1 MEILVNSYH
10 HQGVKRLAK
19 RFVPMA
25 FSPDGLIEGFYD
37 PDMYN
42 PEEGKFLVGL
52 QFHPERMRKN
62 GLEEFDFPGC
72 PVAYQEFSKAVIAC
86 QKKLNSS
93 LSVPKKLELNPEM
106 ENKRKILVRS
116 FSLARSMYTRSYSL
130 NNQSI
135 ESELEVG
142 AEFLESNTALSVKQ
156 EMRLKEMGAT
166 MRNGGSFTEKLR
178 LDEEKQRKSMNIM
191 KKMNVERLSELITF
205 YQLMGKISS
214 EVLERKLHASA
225 NELNITSQ

>member
-10 HQGVKRLAK
+10 HQGVKRLAQ

-25 FSPDGLIEGFYD
+25 FAPDGLLEGFYD

-42 PEEGKFLVGL
+42 PKEGKFLMGL

-72 PVAYQEFSKAVIAC
+72 PGAYQEFAKAVIAY
-86 QKKLNSS
+86 QKKVNSS

-116 FSLARSMYTRSYSL
+116 FSLARSMYTRSYSMK
-130 NNQSI
+130 NQST
-135 ESELEVG
+135 ESELDVG
-142 AEFLESNTALSVKQ
+142 AEFLESNTALSMDQ
-156 EMRLKEMGAT
+156 EMKLREMGAT
-166 MRNGGSFTEKLR
+166 MRNGGSFTQKLR
-178 LDEEKQRKSMNIM
+178 LDEDKQRKAMNIM
-191 KKMNVERLSELITF
+191 KRMNVERLSELIAF
-205 YQLMGKISS
+205 YTLMGKISR
-214 EVLERKLHASA
+214 EVLERKLNGSLDDHS
-225 NELNITSQ
+225 LTSQ